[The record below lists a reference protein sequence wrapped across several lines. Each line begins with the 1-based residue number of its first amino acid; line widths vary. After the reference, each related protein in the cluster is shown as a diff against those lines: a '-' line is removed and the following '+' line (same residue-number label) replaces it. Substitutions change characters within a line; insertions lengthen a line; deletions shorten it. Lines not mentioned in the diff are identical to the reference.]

1 VEVAI
6 KVMKKVRFLL
16 PLFLL
21 FVVPVTGQVE
31 HAPMPQQCRADV
43 NAWDVPGFNISFWD
57 EEVFSNFVTRVTH
70 DHSLTAK
77 ELDARQAELDQ
88 CLKTDK
94 SLLTADPNR
103 YVQARRAY
111 SIAALARMADY
122 MKRHNL
128 VAQFYDED
136 EQGKR

>member
-1 VEVAI
+1 
-6 KVMKKVRFLL
+6 MKKARLLL
-16 PLFLL
+16 PLLLL

-43 NAWDVPGFNISFWD
+43 NAWDVPASVTPYWP
-57 EEVFSNFVTRVTH
+57 EELFSNFVTRVMH
-70 DHSLTAK
+70 DPSLTAK
-77 ELDARQAELDQ
+77 ELDAREAELDQ

-94 SLLTADPNR
+94 SFLTADPTR
-103 YVQARRAY
+103 YIQARRAY

-128 VAQFYDED
+128 MAQFYDED